1 MGVDMNIPNTITL
14 DALRHM
20 AVGGIAALPAE
31 ELARLQDEA
40 DTALRAAKSLRDWL
54 DGAIALRYADR
65 ATAVR
70 HQAGKETGTVRFSD
84 GTVTIVSDLHKRVD
98 WDQDRLAELVERIHA
113 EGDDPRD
120 YVDVSYKV
128 PERKYTAWPPAIR
141 EAFQSARTVRTGKP
155 AFRLVL
161 DGEVPA

>member
-1 MGVDMNIPNTITL
+1 MGVDMNIPSTITL
-14 DALRHM
+14 DALRHL
-20 AVGGIAALPAE
+20 AVGDIAALPAE

-54 DGAIALRYADR
+54 DGAIALRYADQ
-65 ATAVR
+65 ATTVR
-70 HQAGKETGTVRFSD
+70 HQAGKDTGTVRFTD
-84 GTVTIVSDLHKRVD
+84 GAVTIVSDLPKRVD
-98 WDQDRLAELVERIHA
+98 WDQDRLAELVERIRA

-120 YVDVSYKV
+120 YVDVSFKV

-155 AFRLVL
+155 TFRLVL
-161 DGEVPA
+161 DGETPA